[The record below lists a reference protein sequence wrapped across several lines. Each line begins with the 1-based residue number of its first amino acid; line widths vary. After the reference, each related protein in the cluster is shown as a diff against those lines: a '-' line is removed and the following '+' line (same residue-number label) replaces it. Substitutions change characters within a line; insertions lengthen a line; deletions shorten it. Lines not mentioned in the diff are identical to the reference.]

1 MAFFKNFIIVVILVG
16 ILTRIALYLFSRKL
30 KKDMAIFLAFFTVS
44 VIILPIVSLTLGF
57 DIAVSEYVVALVIW
71 LLFDLMRIKID
82 TKKKKKWR
90 F

>member
-1 MAFFKNFIIVVILVG
+1 MAFFKNFIVVVILVG

-30 KKDMAIFLAFFTVS
+30 KRDMAIFLAFFTVS
-44 VIILPIVSLTLGF
+44 VITLPIVSLTLGF

-82 TKKKKKWR
+82 TKKKNK
-90 F
+90 

>member
-1 MAFFKNFIIVVILVG
+1 MAFFKNFIVVVILVG

-82 TKKKKKWR
+82 TKKKKK
-90 F
+90 

>member
-1 MAFFKNFIIVVILVG
+1 MALFKNFIIVVIVVG
-16 ILTRIALYLFSRKL
+16 ILTRIALYLYSRKF

-71 LLFDLMRIKID
+71 LLFDLMRIKIT
-82 TKKKKKWR
+82 TKKMKK
-90 F
+90 